1 MKRNICSDACKLLH
15 LLPRDGDI
23 HNLRALISISW
34 HTFSNGKNCN
44 RGESQ
49 TKDRTPRNNWLILIF
64 FPQYS
69 SGIVGPLCQSVQSCF
84 ASNFCATILSAG
96 SPCWTNNYH
105 RAAVSRGPQTC
116 SEFSSILLKRC
127 IVHHTCQDEG
137 ETHQAQRSGR
147 NRGIMYYVLRELRGP
162 SLLLFKEVQVCP
174 PSFPPPTSNLI
185 NNVGVL
191 HVMKCHLFQVCS
203 CCFRFSNME
212 MFAPKA
218 AIKSDKEMCC
228 NSAAIKS
235 SRGGS
240 GCL

>member
-1 MKRNICSDACKLLH
+1 MKKNISSDACKLLH
-15 LLPRDGDI
+15 LLPLDGDI

-49 TKDRTPRNNWLILIF
+49 TKDRTPRINWLILIF

-105 RAAVSRGPQTC
+105 RAAVRRGPQTC

-137 ETHQAQRSGR
+137 ETHHCCFLKRSR
-147 NRGIMYYVLRELRGP
+147 FAP
-162 SLLLFKEVQVCP
+162 P
-174 PSFPPPTSNLI
+174 PSSHLPQTSSI
-185 NNVGVL
+185 TSVCCTWWSAIYFRYAHVVSDSATWKCL
-191 HVMKCHLFQVCS
+191 HLKRRSNQTRS
-203 CCFRFSNME
+203 CV
-212 MFAPKA
+212 ATQ
-218 AIKSDKEMCC
+218 
-228 NSAAIKS
+228 
-235 SRGGS
+235 
-240 GCL
+240 LQ